1 MDHGVEVFAKLPNP
15 SAGPARYTT
24 ASEVFKVPVSRIF
37 AWPADATNNP
47 VGAEY
52 IIQEKVHG
60 VRLGSLW
67 NQWRRKAKLDL
78 IKQVVD
84 MEIKLTTMAFPW
96 HSCIYYKN
104 DLLSLTGDA
113 KALTVDSV
121 APEALEHFAIG
132 PLTSAELWTGV
143 RKDMRLDRGP
153 CG

>member
-1 MDHGVEVFAKLPNP
+1 M
-15 SAGPARYTT
+15 
-24 ASEVFKVPVSRIF
+24 FKVPVSRIF

>member
-1 MDHGVEVFAKLPNP
+1 M
-15 SAGPARYTT
+15 
-24 ASEVFKVPVSRIF
+24 
-37 AWPADATNNP
+37 
-47 VGAEY
+47 GAEY